1 MAGASQKVIINYSLS
16 LEITTIIDTGYC
28 MKHRILILL
37 EAIVLSMFNYSCS
50 NNVRFY
56 QVDEIVSYEIGNNL
70 DTLQGE
76 LVYQPDDQ
84 MGLCGLECIDSLVVL
99 FSNKDDSLVLI
110 YDIPKDS
117 IIAHLG
123 RYGNARNELLGSI
136 RYCQMDHDGDGNVIM
151 HIQDENRMK
160 MINYNLTKSIRDNG
174 LVYSNSFEY
183 SLDNSNVDRYRC
195 YAVGGNDYILHKG
208 ISGDGDV
215 RDGFSNPPCVITT
228 KENKQVMSVYPQIVS
243 GDDRYLRYAYN
254 IMSQIKP
261 DHSKI
266 VEVHG
271 NIGLFTII
279 DLVSHKT
286 IGVKN
291 EASYDFNHIDNLG
304 KIKDDSKFDKLFI
317 YNTCCNVSDDYIVIC
332 QDGQLSMSE
341 YEKVFM
347 YKPTISVFNWEG
359 QLLGSFAVREPI
371 AGVAIAQEGKCLYGL
386 GMDNCLYKYNLSKC
400 I

>member
-1 MAGASQKVIINYSLS
+1 M
-16 LEITTIIDTGYC
+16 LEV
-28 MKHRILILL
+28 M
-37 EAIVLSMFNYSCS
+37 VLSVLNYSCS
-50 NNVRFY
+50 NNIKFY
-56 QVDEIVSYEIGNNL
+56 QVDERVSYKIENSL

-84 MGLCGLECIDSLVVL
+84 MGLCGLECIDSFVVL
-99 FSNKDDSLVLI
+99 FSNKDDSLVLV

-117 IIAHLG
+117 IIAHFG
-123 RYGNARNELLGSI
+123 QYGNARNELLGPI

-151 HIQDENRMK
+151 HMQDENRMK
-160 MINYNLTKSIRDNG
+160 MINYNITKSICDNG
-174 LVYSNSFEY
+174 LVYCCNSFKY
-183 SLDNSNVDRYRC
+183 SLENSNVDRYRC
-195 YAVGGNDYILHKG
+195 YAIGGSDYVLHRG
-208 ISGDGDV
+208 VSGEGDV
-215 RDGFSNPPCVITT
+215 RDKFCIPPCVFNSRKNI
-228 KENKQVMSVYPQIVS
+228 QGISVYPQIVN

-266 VEVHG
+266 VEAHG

-291 EASYDFNHIDNLG
+291 ENSYDFDYIDVLG
-304 KIKDDSKFDKLFI
+304 KIKDDSKFDKLLI

-332 QDGQLSMSE
+332 QDGHLSMNE
-341 YEKVFM
+341 YEEIFK

-359 QLLGSFAVREPI
+359 QLLCSFVVHESI
-371 AGVAIAQEGKCLYGL
+371 AGVAIAQKTKYLYGL
-386 GMDNCLYKYNLSKC
+386 GMDNCLYKYDLSKY